1 MACRNREKAENTR
14 NEILKLHPEA
24 KLDIAMCNGGIWRQ
38 QAGDA
43 DACLDARRTIQKE
56 GIDAKALNRRKEAY
70 SRFYTPLRPRKLKA
84 EHLTH
89 VKL

>member
-1 MACRNREKAENTR
+1 MLMLALT
-14 NEILKLHPEA
+14 
-24 KLDIAMCNGGIWRQ
+24 LDEQ
-38 QAGDA
+38 FK
-43 DACLDARRTIQKE
+43 KE

-89 VKL
+89 AKL